1 MIDIATIMLTRAA
14 PYTGLTP
21 EERAQ
26 FRAEQ
31 QCSVPFCGLPVVR
44 RAFIGG

>member
-1 MIDIATIMLTRAA
+1 MNLAVLLSRLSTKI
-14 PYTGLTP
+14 TP

-31 QCSVPFCGLPVVR
+31 RCTVPFCGLPVVHR
-44 RAFIGG
+44 VFVGG